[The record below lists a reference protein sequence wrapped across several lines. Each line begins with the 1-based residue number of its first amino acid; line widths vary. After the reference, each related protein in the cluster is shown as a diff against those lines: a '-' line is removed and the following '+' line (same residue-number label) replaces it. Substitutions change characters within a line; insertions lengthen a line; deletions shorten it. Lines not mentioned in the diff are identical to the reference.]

1 MNMSTSPDDLILCQC
16 IFSTPK
22 DTALKIPFGKL
33 DDSEHLSRYAL
44 AISYE
49 QDTIE
54 PFAQK
59 GNISYYELL
68 VTDTQPEKLSSL
80 DENLEKVV
88 EFDRK
93 SLMEAGIPG
102 LAFPYLTLTEYSPL
116 IPDLL
121 DAWQDQEGQEYVII
135 NQRSNWESLSQY
147 FTHKNVPSNQIFHH
161 LQTMVKLWKDLHKL
175 KCSQTLL
182 EKDNLGIGDSG
193 DLEIKKL
200 YFDDLDNPPHV
211 RQLVEFWIITLEESN
226 QTDRATSIKA
236 LMTQIEEGHIDTIKE
251 LSDALNLIYQQAQLD
266 DLLDDSEGE
275 LVIPADDELEEL
287 TDQFDFDEVDDDQD
301 ATVINNENSIDE
313 QPTIVLPMTLLSLA
327 ECGMTDIGMKR
338 SHNEDCFAV
347 ETKIN
352 KRETPQGT
360 SCTGKG
366 FFLVCDGMGG
376 HAGGE
381 VASAL
386 AVKTIYKYFQEH
398 WQDELPDEETIKEG
412 IWEANRVIYDANI
425 EKGNL
430 GAGRMGT
437 TVVMTLVKDNKV
449 AIAHVGD
456 SRIYRI
462 TRKWGLEQITVDHSV
477 AYAEMKN
484 GIEPEIAFARPDA
497 YQLTQALGPRKREF
511 VHPDVNFLEVKE
523 DTLFLMCSDGLSD
536 NELLENNWQSA
547 LLPLLSVKA
556 NLQEGAAHLLEL
568 ANQINGHDNI
578 TCILARIKVQPNL
591 EQKNPLL

>member
-1 MNMSTSPDDLILCQC
+1 MSPSPDDLILCQC

-22 DTALKIPFGKL
+22 DVNLKIPFGKL
-33 DDSEHLSRYAL
+33 DDSENLSRYAL
-44 AISYE
+44 AMPYE
-49 QDTIE
+49 QDHLE
-54 PFAQK
+54 PFARK
-59 GNISYYELL
+59 GDVCYYEVL

-93 SLMEAGIPG
+93 SLIEAGIPG

-135 NQRSNWESLSQY
+135 NQRSNWESLGQY
-147 FTHKNVPSNQIFHH
+147 FARNHVPNNQVFHH
-161 LQTMVKLWKDLHKL
+161 LQTMAKLWKDLHKL

-182 EKDNLGIGDSG
+182 EEDNLGVGDSG

-200 YFDDLDNPPHV
+200 YFDDLHNPPHL
-211 RQLVEFWIITLEESN
+211 RQLVELWIIILEENN
-226 QTDRATSIKA
+226 QTDKATIIKG
-236 LMTQIEEGHIDTIKE
+236 LMEQIEEGQIDTIKE
-251 LSDALNLIYQQAQLD
+251 LSDALNIMYQQAQLN
-266 DLLDDSEGE
+266 DLLDDTEEE
-275 LVIPADDELEEL
+275 LLIPPDDELEEL

-301 ATVINNENSIDE
+301 ATVINSGDSIDE
-313 QPTIVLPMTLLSLA
+313 QPTVVLPMTLLSLA

-352 KRETPQGT
+352 KRETPQGIF
-360 SCTGKG
+360 CTGKG

-386 AVKTIYKYFQEH
+386 AVKTLYKYFQDH
-398 WQDELPDEETIKEG
+398 WQDGLPDEETIKEG
-412 IWEANRVIYDANI
+412 ILEANRVIYDANI

-437 TVVMTLVKDNKV
+437 TVVMTLVQDNQV

-456 SRIYRI
+456 SRIYRV
-462 TRKWGLEQITVDHSV
+462 TRKWGLEQVTTDHSV
-477 AYAEMKN
+477 AQAEMKN
-484 GIEPEIAFARPDA
+484 GIEPEIALARPDA

-523 DTLFLMCSDGLSD
+523 DTIFLMCSDGLSD
-536 NELLENNWQSA
+536 NELLENNWQSV
-547 LLPLLSVKA
+547 LLPLLSAKA
-556 NLQEGAAHLLEL
+556 NLQEGVTHLLEL

-578 TCILARIKVQPNL
+578 TCILTRIKVQPNL
-591 EQKNPLL
+591 EQKNPLI

>member
-1 MNMSTSPDDLILCQC
+1 MSTSPDDLILCQC
-16 IFSTPK
+16 IFSIPQ
-22 DTALKIPFGKL
+22 DRDLEIPFGEL
-33 DDSEHLSRYAL
+33 DNGENLSRYAL
-44 AISYE
+44 AMSYDHD
-49 QDTIE
+49 QLT
-54 PFAQK
+54 PFATK
-59 GNISYYELL
+59 GDRHYYELL

-93 SLMEAGIPG
+93 SLINAGIPG

-116 IPDLL
+116 VPDLL
-121 DAWQDQEGQEYVII
+121 DAWQDDQGSEYVII
-135 NQRSNWESLSQY
+135 NQRDNWQSLSH
-147 FTHKNVPSNQIFHH
+147 FLSNNNITNHQVFHH
-161 LQTMVKLWKDLHKL
+161 LKTMAKLWKDLQKL
-175 KCSQTLL
+175 KCAQTLL
-182 EKDNLGIGDSG
+182 EEDNLGIGDSG

-200 YFDDLDNPPHV
+200 YFDDLDNLPHI
-211 RQLVEFWIITLEESN
+211 RQLVEQWIFILEENN
-226 QTDRATSIKA
+226 QTDAATPIKG
-236 LMTQIEEGHIDTIKE
+236 LMEKIEEGKIDEIKE
-251 LSDALNLIYQQAQLD
+251 LSEALNLIHQQAQLD
-266 DLLDDSEGE
+266 DLLDENE
-275 LVIPADDELEEL
+275 EEFLIPPDKELEEL
-287 TDQFDFDEVDDDQD
+287 ADQFDFDEAEDDQE
-301 ATVINNENSIDE
+301 ATVINNGENIDE
-313 QPTIVLPMTLLSLA
+313 QPTVVLPMTLLSLA

-352 KRETPQGT
+352 KRETPQGIF
-360 SCTGKG
+360 CTGKG

-386 AVKTIYKYFQEH
+386 AVKTLYQYFQEH
-398 WQDELPDEETIKEG
+398 WQDELPEEEIIKEG
-412 IWEANRVIYDANI
+412 ILEANRVIYDANI
-425 EKGNL
+425 DKGNL

-437 TVVMTLVKDNKV
+437 TVVMTLVQDNQV

-456 SRIYRI
+456 SRIYRV
-462 TRKWGLEQITVDHSV
+462 TRKWGLEQLTTDHSV
-477 AYAEMKN
+477 AQAEMKN

-511 VHPDVNFLEVKE
+511 VHPEVSFLEVKE

-536 NELLENNWQSA
+536 NELLENNWQSV
-547 LLPLLSVKA
+547 LLPLLSSKA
-556 NLQEGAAHLLEL
+556 NLQEGSAHLLEL